1 MSCPLHAP
9 CAVSSQMA
17 DAYEFVDPKDI
28 LSELKKDFWE
38 GLGAA
43 KWSERK
49 AALTQLKDL
58 AAAPKLANGDYGDVN
73 RCAQM
78 HGARVTGMATGCQLP
93 VPELAVACSSH
104 GRCIA
109 GKYVAQIRSFC
120 HPS

>member
-1 MSCPLHAP
+1 
-9 CAVSSQMA
+9 MA

-73 RCAQM
+73 RCASMQ
-78 HGARVTGMATGCQLP
+78 GSCAAGTGYCMAASRASTCCCMLF
-93 VPELAVACSSH
+93 S
-104 GRCIA
+104 
-109 GKYVAQIRSFC
+109 
-120 HPS
+120 